1 MPTSKNKKKSKV
13 LLVTGATGKQGG
25 AALRHLTER
34 GFACRALTRD
44 PSGPKAR
51 TLVGHGTEIV
61 RGDME
66 DPASLSGALE
76 GVYGAYSVQPVEVG
90 VEAEIRQGTHLVD
103 AAKRSGVSHFV
114 YSSVASAEQNTGIP
128 HFDSKFRIENHLRG
142 TGMHFTILRPVFFM
156 ENWLG
161 MREMIQAG
169 ALVLP
174 LDPATRLQM
183 IAVDDIG
190 GVVATA
196 FERSGKWQ
204 DRAFD
209 LAGDELSMTE
219 LCQAFGRA
227 SGQEVRYRQI
237 PWDDFASQFGPEITT
252 MYRWFQDVGYHVDIS
267 AVRQEYPK
275 LSSFDRWLNENWHTA
290 TRTA

>member
-1 MPTSKNKKKSKV
+1 MPTNKSKKKSKV

-25 AALRHLTER
+25 AALRHLRDR

-44 PSGPKAR
+44 PGGPKAR
-51 TLVGHGTEIV
+51 VLVGHGTEIV
-61 RGDME
+61 RGDMQ

-76 GVYGAYSVQPVEVG
+76 SVYGVYGVQPVEAG
-90 VEAEIRQGTHLVD
+90 IEAEIRQGTQLVD
-103 AAKRSGVSHFV
+103 AAKRSSVSHFV

-161 MREMIQAG
+161 MREMIQDG

-174 LDPATRLQM
+174 LGPETRLQM

-190 GVVATA
+190 GVVAAA

-219 LCQAFGRA
+219 LSQAFSRA
-227 SGQEVRYRQI
+227 SGQDVRYRQI
-237 PWDDFASQFGPEITT
+237 PWDEFESQFGPEITT
-252 MYRWFQDVGYHVDIS
+252 MYRWFQDVGYHVDIPS
-267 AVRQEYPK
+267 VRQEDPR